1 MADVTSANV
10 TLLDHWTEGGL
21 NGKRFA
27 ALKVQVAITAAGSG
41 ATGAKIPASAFG
53 LRVVEQVSNAVNAAN
68 TAAHPLV
75 PSADESEVLSMHN
88 NVPANITGTYEFIV
102 KGQTLGVN

>member
-21 NGKRFA
+21 NGKRLT

-41 ATGAKIPASAFG
+41 ATGGKIPASAFG
-53 LRVVEQVSNAVNAAN
+53 LREVEQVSNTVKSDN
-68 TAAHPLV
+68 TAAHAMV
-75 PSADESEVLSMHN
+75 PNANGSEVLSMHN
-88 NVPANITGTYEFIV
+88 NSPANITGTYNFIV